1 MTLAP
6 GMSNFRR
13 MSLYSFINWN
23 GALLPGNRFGTANIL
38 FVIVVATLPPYP
50 NSRIWIL
57 WPKQGQGFK
66 YSTANLTQI
75 LFQYHRPPMFRQ
87 PLLSFQLNQ
96 IKSIFW
102 ATVITFFAFPYL
114 VLFSFVIW
122 HALSCISLPC
132 LHISG
137 LQQAFL
143 HIYHHRIVG
152 EDHHTSGISFDSPYH
167 RSHCRRSTDPIFPNY
182 RSRELKPKY

>member
-1 MTLAP
+1 MWVVLD
-6 GMSNFRR
+6 G
-13 MSLYSFINWN
+13 SLYSFINWN
-23 GALLPGNRFGTANIL
+23 GGLLPGNRFGIANIL
-38 FVIVVATLPPYP
+38 LIIVVATLPPTP
-50 NSRIWIL
+50 IL
-57 WPKQGQGFK
+57 GFEYFGLNRVRASNPQRLILPKYCF
-66 YSTANLTQI
+66 STP
-75 LFQYHRPPMFRQ
+75 RPPMFRQ
-87 PLLSFQLNQ
+87 PLLSYLLNQ

-102 ATVITFFAFPYL
+102 ATVITFFVFPYL
-114 VLFSFVIW
+114 FLFSLVIL

-167 RSHCRRSTDPIFPNY
+167 RLHCRRSTDPIFPNY

>member
-1 MTLAP
+1 MADAFSVPFIFSCFGSCFGLNRVRA
-6 GMSNFRR
+6 SNPQR
-13 MSLYSFINWN
+13 LI
-23 GALLPGNRFGTANIL
+23 LP
-38 FVIVVATLPPYP
+38 
-50 NSRIWIL
+50 
-57 WPKQGQGFK
+57 K
-66 YSTANLTQI
+66 YCFSTP
-75 LFQYHRPPMFRQ
+75 RPPMFRQ
-87 PLLSFQLNQ
+87 PLLSYLLNQ

-102 ATVITFFAFPYL
+102 ATVITFFVFPYL
-114 VLFSFVIW
+114 FLFSLVILR
-122 HALSCISLPC
+122 ALSCISLPC

-167 RSHCRRSTDPIFPNY
+167 RLHCRRSTDPIFPNY

>member
-1 MTLAP
+1 MYGGCLLCP
-6 GMSNFRR
+6 
-13 MSLYSFINWN
+13 LY
-23 GALLPGNRFGTANIL
+23 LLL
-38 FVIVVATLPPYP
+38 FWLL
-50 NSRIWIL
+50 L
-57 WPKQGQGFK
+57 WPTQGQGFK
-66 YSTANLTQI
+66 PSTANLTQI
-75 LFQYHRPPMFRQ
+75 LFQYPP
-87 PLLSFQLNQ
+87 PTDVSATIIIISAVNQ

-102 ATVITFFAFPYL
+102 ATVITFFGFPYL
-114 VLFSFVIW
+114 VLFSLVIL

-167 RSHCRRSTDPIFPNY
+167 RLHCRRSTDPIFPNY

>member
-1 MTLAP
+1 
-6 GMSNFRR
+6 MSNFRQ

-23 GALLPGNRFGTANIL
+23 GALLPGNRFGIANIL

-66 YSTANLTQI
+66 PSTANLTQI
-75 LFQYHRPPMFRQ
+75 LFQYPRPRCFGNHYYHI
-87 PLLSFQLNQ
+87 SWF
-96 IKSIFW
+96 KVFYD
-102 ATVITFFAFPYL
+102 TVIAFFVFPYL
-114 VLFSFVIW
+114 VLFSFVIL
-122 HALSCISLPC
+122 HPLSCISSSC

-167 RSHCRRSTDPIFPNY
+167 RLHCRRSTDPIFPNY
-182 RSRELKPKY
+182 RSRELEPKY